1 MKELKNIK
9 IEKGIGLNESL
20 IVKGKVPLGVWLKI
34 QVPGFKEL
42 YGRFKRK
49 GRGLNAEYTEYDF
62 IGLGIHSSHIPRG
75 YSIIKYNGYGFFL
88 ASRNETRFS
97 LGNMGWTLFEVA
109 SLQEAKRIV
118 KQLIKSIASGHI
130 R

>member
-9 IEKGIGLNESL
+9 IEKGLNESL

-49 GRGLNAEYTEYDF
+49 GRGLNAEYTKYDF
-62 IGLGIHSSHIPRG
+62 I
-75 YSIIKYNGYGFFL
+75 
-88 ASRNETRFS
+88 
-97 LGNMGWTLFEVA
+97 A

-118 KQLIKSIASGHI
+118 KQLIKSIVSGHI